1 MVRGNNGSFGPVT
14 SLSWIQILSP
24 HHHGS
29 RHAHLCSHPRQE
41 QLRNRD
47 LSGDEPPSMS
57 GDEPVRSA
65 ATGRA
70 RYRLGDHRLVSDRD
84 RPPLAPD
91 PATILEMTRRNAEDV
106 LVDDNWRPRVG
117 QTRVFYFTTPQSAHK
132 IPKLLTNQWQRQK
145 GPSGKRFK
153 TVSSFATYF
162 SRTIFDE
169 TYGFKTL
176 TTQVITFLKDL
187 NQQLNKPMNIM
198 NNPKQRSYPVLR

>member
-1 MVRGNNGSFGPVT
+1 M
-14 SLSWIQILSP
+14 
-24 HHHGS
+24 
-29 RHAHLCSHPRQE
+29 
-41 QLRNRD
+41 
-47 LSGDEPPSMS
+47 
-57 GDEPVRSA
+57 RSA

-70 RYRLGDHRLVSDRD
+70 RHRLGDHRLVSDRD

-91 PATILEMTRRNAEDV
+91 SATILEMTRRDAEDV
-106 LVDDNWRPRVG
+106 LVNDNWRPRVG
-117 QTRVFYFTTPQSAHK
+117 QTRVIYFTTPQSAHK
-132 IPKLLTNQWQRQK
+132 IPKLLTKQWQRQK

-187 NQQLNKPMNIM
+187 NQQFNKPMNIM
-198 NNPKQRSYPVLR
+198 NNPKQRSLYVEERVSPGEMFS